1 MRPAAAEAALAQS
14 PRAWVK
20 VANRDG
26 EPAFLG
32 GESMVITSAF
42 VAYAITA
49 LVLSLDL
56 IVLWAMSGGV
66 RAGTKTALNA
76 EDASLFKVA
85 VVDVDP
91 APVARVLRAHR
102 NAEAN
107 IYPFLILG
115 LIYVLA
121 GASYLPAVI
130 IFAVF
135 TAARLLHS
143 IFYVRGGQPWRTI
156 SFAVGAFATLAL
168 MIAIVMRLIAIR
180 QTNALI

>member
-1 MRPAAAEAALAQS
+1 MLNS
-14 PRAWVK
+14 PT
-20 VANRDG
+20 
-26 EPAFLG
+26 F
-32 GESMVITSAF
+32 I
-42 VAYAITA
+42 AYAVTA
-49 LVLSLDL
+49 LVLSLNL

-76 EDASLFKVA
+76 EDAGMFKVS
-85 VVDVDP
+85 VVELDP

-121 GASYLPAVI
+121 GGPYLPAVT
-130 IFAVF
+130 IFTVF
-135 TAARLLHS
+135 TLARILHS

-156 SFAVGAFATLAL
+156 SFTVGGIATLAL
-168 MIAIVMRLIAIR
+168 MIALVVRLVAIGH
-180 QTNALI
+180 